1 MVLFEFNDAVKEGDG
16 ERLFDLYKLA
26 LLLYK
31 AHHHYKYAYAVL
43 LYLVKC
49 IAILPP
55 SQALRLKW
63 NRFFNVSGLPGRN
76 IPLDLKK
83 EHDNKDI
90 KSMWRNLGAN
100 LDEQNAERTARTLGA
115 IQLVYHSVD
124 RDCSVKE
131 QHFGRKTP
139 KEEEAVNQVIA
150 DLLCNE
156 AFQRTPGREGY
167 ASFPKFERSILHGL
181 DYRDLHKWLKEHID
195 LWGSIYQQER

>member
-31 AHHHYKYAYAVL
+31 THHHYKYAYAVL

-100 LDEQNAERTARTLGA
+100 LDEQNAERTAGTLGA
-115 IQLVYHSVD
+115 IQLVYRSVD

-139 KEEEAVNQVIA
+139 KKRK
-150 DLLCNE
+150 LLTKSLLTCYVMKPFKGHLVERVMHLFPSSNE
-156 AFQRTPGREGY
+156 ASYMVLTTGICTSG
-167 ASFPKFERSILHGL
+167 
-181 DYRDLHKWLKEHID
+181 
-195 LWGSIYQQER
+195 